1 MLKRFIEQQKA
12 ICAVFLEDRDA
23 RQFMLSDVHYTIV
36 EENDC
41 LPSPFPAHDAFTGAV
56 LVPTSHLIIIT
67 PPLTGVFAGLPSDE
81 ISVAE
86 EHLDTMIR
94 LKEAFYLDPWL
105 KLCISR

>member
-1 MLKRFIEQQKA
+1 MIVLQIYAMLKRFIEQQKA

-23 RQFMLSDVHYTIV
+23 RQFMLSD
-36 EENDC
+36 
-41 LPSPFPAHDAFTGAV
+41 
-56 LVPTSHLIIIT
+56 
-67 PPLTGVFAGLPSDE
+67 DE